1 MKTLLCN
8 IGEYGIIVNQ
18 QEEFLIVKLAASK
31 EFPEEKRML
40 PGGRLNENDEPDS
53 WLQREVKEETGLK
66 IKVIQPI
73 HVAKRGQK
81 YSVFFLCTVIGKQEV
96 HISHEHI
103 ESRWVKFSEN
113 EIINRHNN
121 NSKIAVDKVKIIWN
135 KK

>member
-1 MKTLLCN
+1 V
-8 IGEYGIIVNQ
+8 E
-18 QEEFLIVKLAASK
+18 
-31 EFPEEKRML
+31 
-40 PGGRLNENDEPDS
+40 
-53 WLQREVKEETGLK
+53 EETGLK

-96 HISHEHI
+96 QLSHEHI

-113 EIINRHNN
+113 EIINRHNK
-121 NSKIAVDKVKIIWN
+121 NSKIAVDKAEIIWN